1 MPPFISQLVRRT
13 FDFGIASR
21 EFSDQFK
28 NPSDI
33 FSVLLLLGGASD
45 PVGRA
50 LAQISGSRVTPVAFS
65 FGWVSFML
73 EIAVGAAVGEIKLM
87 PRPDY
92 ACKVIHTDSRQVT
105 TNCSWVIG
113 RIMRGYEFWMDN
125 RIRESVH
132 AAIQSSWESSI
143 QRGLDIPKPT
153 RVGLCVSIYRA
164 DGQRRGA
171 GRDSPYWSGVG
182 IISIQL
188 IVAVV
193 ALAVSGDWSI
203 LLILASGTLL
213 AMSTGSLGQWSR
225 EKWACRRGTR
235 KNFVLTQGNGSQHAI
250 VIIGNDK
257 GLDLEDLAMGLDGPR
272 RVTASLTARITV
284 MVLAL
289 LWLFLLI
296 TATGIKQHTWYI
308 LTIGFLGILG
318 NTHIAGANRRPEMQ
332 GIPLIYEGV
341 ICETKVM
348 ATLLKVEKEYPKCGI
363 CMVNMFFPGKL
374 RPIEEDE
381 WAALDQSKG
390 WNFGHDKDAGALE
403 IDVLNVFGRDSS
415 LICVP

>member
-65 FGWVSFML
+65 FGNSYF
-73 EIAVGAAVGEIKLM
+73 
-87 PRPDY
+87 Y
-92 ACKVIHTDSRQVT
+92 
-105 TNCSWVIG
+105 
-113 RIMRGYEFWMDN
+113 
-125 RIRESVH
+125 
-132 AAIQSSWESSI
+132 
-143 QRGLDIPKPT
+143 
-153 RVGLCVSIYRA
+153 IY
-164 DGQRRGA
+164 
-171 GRDSPYWSGVG
+171 
-182 IISIQL
+182 I
-188 IVAVV
+188 
-193 ALAVSGDWSI
+193 
-203 LLILASGTLL
+203 L

-381 WAALDQSKG
+381 WAALDQSVGERYMAWREARHK
-390 WNFGHDKDAGALE
+390 N
-403 IDVLNVFGRDSS
+403 
-415 LICVP
+415 

>member
-1 MPPFISQLVRRT
+1 MPPFISRLVRRT

-73 EIAVGAAVGEIKLM
+73 EIAVGAAVGEMKLM

-92 ACKVIHTDSRQVT
+92 ACKVINTDSRQVT
-105 TNCSWVIG
+105 TNSSWIIG
-113 RIMRGYEFWMDN
+113 RIMRDFEFWMDS
-125 RIRESVH
+125 RIRDSLH
-132 AAIQSSWESSI
+132 AAIESSWESSM
-143 QRGLDIPKPT
+143 QRGRDIPKPT
-153 RVGLCVSIYRA
+153 RVGLCVSIYKA

-171 GRDSPYWSGVG
+171 GRDSAYWSGVG
-182 IISIQL
+182 IIFLQL
-188 IVAVV
+188 IVAVI

-203 LLILASGTLL
+203 LLIFASGTLL

-225 EKWACRRGTR
+225 EKWACRKDTR
-235 KNFVLTQGNGSQHAI
+235 KNFVLSQGNGSQHAI
-250 VIIGNDK
+250 VIIGDDK
-257 GLDLEDLAMGLDGPR
+257 GLDLEDLAMGLDGP
-272 RVTASLTARITV
+272 AFLSARITV

-296 TATGIKQHTWYI
+296 TATGIKQHTWFI
-308 LTIGFLGILG
+308 LAIGFLGILG

-332 GIPLIYEGV
+332 GIPLIYESV

-348 ATLLKVEKEYPKCGI
+348 ATLLEVEREYPKSGI

-374 RPIEEDE
+374 RPAEEDE
-381 WAALDQSKG
+381 WAALDQSVDERYKT
-390 WNFGHDKDAGALE
+390 WKEARRKN
-403 IDVLNVFGRDSS
+403 
-415 LICVP
+415 

>member
-1 MPPFISQLVRRT
+1 MPRFISQLVRRT
-13 FDFGIASR
+13 FDFGLASR

-92 ACKVIHTDSRQVT
+92 ACKVINTDSRQVT

-113 RIMRGYEFWMDN
+113 RIMRDYEFWMDN

-132 AAIQSSWESSI
+132 AAIQSSWESSM
-143 QRGLDIPKPT
+143 QRGRDIPKPT
-153 RVGLCVSIYRA
+153 RVGLCVSIYKA

-171 GRDSPYWSGVG
+171 GRDFPYWSGVG

-203 LLILASGTLL
+203 LLVLASGTLL
-213 AMSTGSLGQWSR
+213 AMST
-225 EKWACRRGTR
+225 
-235 KNFVLTQGNGSQHAI
+235 GNGSQHAI

-272 RVTASLTARITV
+272 CVPASLTARITV

-308 LTIGFLGILG
+308 LAIGFLGILG

-363 CMVNMFFPGKL
+363 CMVDMFFPGKL
-374 RPIEEDE
+374 RPIEQEE
-381 WAALDQSKG
+381 WAALDQSEEG
-390 WNFGHDKDAGALE
+390 LDFGDDKDAGALE

>member
-1 MPPFISQLVRRT
+1 MPPFISRLVRRT

-73 EIAVGAAVGEIKLM
+73 EIAVGAAVGEMKLM

-92 ACKVIHTDSRQVT
+92 ACKVINTDSRQVT
-105 TNCSWVIG
+105 TNSSWIIG
-113 RIMRGYEFWMDN
+113 RIMRDFEFWMDS
-125 RIRESVH
+125 RIRDSLH
-132 AAIQSSWESSI
+132 AAIESSWESSM
-143 QRGLDIPKPT
+143 QRGRDIPKPT
-153 RVGLCVSIYRA
+153 RVGLCVSIYKA

-171 GRDSPYWSGVG
+171 GRDSAYWSGIG
-182 IISIQL
+182 IIFLQL
-188 IVAVV
+188 IVAVI

-203 LLILASGTLL
+203 LLIFASGTLL

-225 EKWACRRGTR
+225 EKWACRKDTR
-235 KNFVLTQGNGSQHAI
+235 KNFVLSQGNGSQHAI
-250 VIIGNDK
+250 VIIGDDK
-257 GLDLEDLAMGLDGPR
+257 GLDLEDLAMGLDGP
-272 RVTASLTARITV
+272 AFLSARITV

-296 TATGIKQHTWYI
+296 TATGIKQHTWFI
-308 LTIGFLGILG
+308 LAIGFLGILG

-332 GIPLIYEGV
+332 GIPLIYESV

-348 ATLLKVEKEYPKCGI
+348 ATLLKVEREYPKSGI

-374 RPIEEDE
+374 RPAEEDE
-381 WAALDQSKG
+381 WAALDQSADERYKT
-390 WNFGHDKDAGALE
+390 WKEARRKN
-403 IDVLNVFGRDSS
+403 
-415 LICVP
+415 

>member
-92 ACKVIHTDSRQVT
+92 ACKVINTDSRQVT

-113 RIMRGYEFWMDN
+113 RIMRDYEFWMDN

-153 RVGLCVSIYRA
+153 RVGL
-164 DGQRRGA
+164 GE
-171 GRDSPYWSGVG
+171 
-182 IISIQL
+182 
-188 IVAVV
+188 
-193 ALAVSGDWSI
+193 ALAATPHIG
-203 LLILASGTLL
+203 L
-213 AMSTGSLGQWSR
+213 
-225 EKWACRRGTR
+225 
-235 KNFVLTQGNGSQHAI
+235 VL
-250 VIIGNDK
+250 
-257 GLDLEDLAMGLDGPR
+257 E
-272 RVTASLTARITV
+272 
-284 MVLAL
+284 
-289 LWLFLLI
+289 
-296 TATGIKQHTWYI
+296 
-308 LTIGFLGILG
+308 
-318 NTHIAGANRRPEMQ
+318 
-332 GIPLIYEGV
+332 
-341 ICETKVM
+341 
-348 ATLLKVEKEYPKCGI
+348 
-363 CMVNMFFPGKL
+363 
-374 RPIEEDE
+374 
-381 WAALDQSKG
+381 
-390 WNFGHDKDAGALE
+390 
-403 IDVLNVFGRDSS
+403 
-415 LICVP
+415 

>member
-13 FDFGIASR
+13 FDFGLASR

-92 ACKVIHTDSRQVT
+92 ACQVINTDSRQVT

-113 RIMRGYEFWMDN
+113 RILRDYEFWMDN
-125 RIRESVH
+125 RVRESVH
-132 AAIQSSWESSI
+132 AAIQSSWESSM
-143 QRGLDIPKPT
+143 QRGRDIPKPT
-153 RVGLCVSIYRA
+153 RVGLCVSIYKA

-171 GRDSPYWSGVG
+171 GRDFPYWSGVG

-203 LLILASGTLL
+203 LLVLASGTLL
-213 AMSTGSLGQWSR
+213 ALST
-225 EKWACRRGTR
+225 
-235 KNFVLTQGNGSQHAI
+235 GNGSQHAI

-272 RVTASLTARITV
+272 RVPASLTARITV

-308 LTIGFLGILG
+308 LAIGFLGILG

-363 CMVNMFFPGKL
+363 CMVDMFFPGKL
-374 RPIEEDE
+374 RPIELEE
-381 WAALDQSKG
+381 WAALDQSEGERYMAWREARRK
-390 WNFGHDKDAGALE
+390 N
-403 IDVLNVFGRDSS
+403 
-415 LICVP
+415 

>member
-21 EFSDQFK
+21 EFADQFK

-92 ACKVIHTDSRQVT
+92 PCKVINPHSGQVT
-105 TNCSWVIG
+105 TNSSWIIG
-113 RIMRGYEFWMDN
+113 RIMRDFEFWMDN
-125 RIRESVH
+125 RIRESLD
-132 AAIQSSWESSI
+132 AAIQSSWMH
-143 QRGLDIPKPT
+143 RR
-153 RVGLCVSIYRA
+153 RVGLCVSIYKA
-164 DGQRRGA
+164 D
-171 GRDSPYWSGVG
+171 V
-182 IISIQL
+182 I
-188 IVAVV
+188 
-193 ALAVSGDWSI
+193 ALAVYGDWSI
-203 LLILASGTLL
+203 LLIFASGTLL
-213 AMSTGSLGQWSR
+213 ALSTGSLGQWSR
-225 EKWACRRGTR
+225 EKWACRKDTR

-250 VIIGNDK
+250 VVIGDDK
-257 GLDLEDLAMGLDGPR
+257 GLDLEDLAIGLDG
-272 RVTASLTARITV
+272 RVPTSLTARITV

-289 LWLFLLI
+289 LWVFLLI

-308 LTIGFLGILG
+308 LAIGFLGILG

-332 GIPLIYEGV
+332 GIPLIYESV

-348 ATLLKVEKEYPKCGI
+348 DTLLKVEREYPRCGI
-363 CMVNMFFPGKL
+363 CMVDMFFPGKL
-374 RPIEEDE
+374 RQTEQDE
-381 WAALDQSKG
+381 WAALNQNIVLPGGTCDKRFPNGETVSKNG
-390 WNFGHDKDAGALE
+390 DGKRADFGEKPDNTKKSENITLIRVRPE
-403 IDVLNVFGRDSS
+403 IKGQYEL
-415 LICVP
+415 

>member
-1 MPPFISQLVRRT
+1 MPPFISRLVRRT

-73 EIAVGAAVGEIKLM
+73 EIAVGEMKLM

-92 ACKVIHTDSRQVT
+92 ACKVINTDSRQVT
-105 TNCSWVIG
+105 TNSSWILG
-113 RIMRGYEFWMDN
+113 RIMRDFEFWMDS
-125 RIRESVH
+125 RIRDSLH
-132 AAIQSSWESSI
+132 AAIESSWESSM
-143 QRGLDIPKPT
+143 QRGRDIPKPT
-153 RVGLCVSIYRA
+153 RVGLCVSIYKA

-182 IISIQL
+182 IIFLQL
-188 IVAVV
+188 IVAVI

-203 LLILASGTLL
+203 LLIFASGTLL

-225 EKWACRRGTR
+225 EKWACRKDTR
-235 KNFVLTQGNGSQHAI
+235 KNFVLSQGNGSQHAI
-250 VIIGNDK
+250 VIIGDDK

-272 RVTASLTARITV
+272 RVPASLSARITV

-296 TATGIKQHTWYI
+296 TATGIKQHTWFI
-308 LTIGFLGILG
+308 LAIGFLGILG
-318 NTHIAGANRRPEMQ
+318 NTHVAGANRRPEMQ
-332 GIPLIYEGV
+332 VIPLIYESV

-348 ATLLKVEKEYPKCGI
+348 ATLLKVEREYPKCGI

-374 RPIEEDE
+374 RPAEEDE
-381 WAALDQSKG
+381 WAALDQSVDERYKA
-390 WNFGHDKDAGALE
+390 WKEARRKN
-403 IDVLNVFGRDSS
+403 
-415 LICVP
+415 